1 MTHIRDKIMKRRR
14 LESRRQEMDIYSYMQ
29 GRGVQMIDSVKV
41 CLQSGEVTM
50 YERFVPASIALKLIS
65 QIENADVRQDAESEK
80 LVSHTNNWQSHEP
93 SGSEVLQ
100 NADSPRDALTRTGA
114 ITQAEKITALGCY
127 LYYKNKLP
135 FTVTDVKKQFSAA
148 CEPQPGNIAR
158 DTRTAVKCGLLVKT
172 NGAFQPGPNA
182 HGIFEKDYVF
192 PKVPV
197 SPINHKRSAR
207 VTRQANATEAASVMD
222 SITTFPTEIDGY
234 PEYTDMRTNKDRMLW
249 ALEFA
254 KQRHFDSLSVA
265 DIDYIT
271 KNLGN
276 RVRSKNL
283 SSAIRIAHRHG
294 FIVRNAQDRKVT
306 LREKGEE
313 YLHGFAE

>member
-1 MTHIRDKIMKRRR
+1 MIGLRKGG
-14 LESRRQEMDIYSYMQ
+14 EPEPRRQEMDIYSYMQ
-29 GRGVQMIDSVKV
+29 GRGIQMIDSVKV
-41 CLQSGEVTM
+41 CLQSGELTM

-65 QIENADVRQDAESEK
+65 QIENADGRQDAGLK
-80 LVSHTNNWQSHEP
+80 RLVSHTKNLQLQEP
-93 SGSEVLQ
+93 SDSEAIQ

-135 FTVTDVKKQFSAA
+135 FTVTDVKEQFSAA
-148 CEPQPGNIAR
+148 CEPLPGNIAR

-172 NGAFQPGPNA
+172 NGAFRPGPNA
-182 HGIFEKDYVF
+182 RGIFEEDYVF

-197 SPINHKRSAR
+197 SPTNHKRSVR
-207 VTRQANATEAASVMD
+207 VMRHANNTKAASVVE
-222 SITTFPTEIDGY
+222 SITTFSTEIDGY
-234 PEYTDMRTNKDRMLW
+234 PKYTDMRTNKDRMLW

-254 KQRHFDSLSVA
+254 KQNDFDSLSVA
-265 DIDYIT
+265 DIDQIT
-271 KNLGN
+271 EKLGN

-283 SSAIRIAHRHG
+283 SSAIQTAHRHG
-294 FIVRNAQDRKVT
+294 LVVRNAQDRKVT
-306 LREKGEE
+306 LKEKGEK

>member
-1 MTHIRDKIMKRRR
+1 M
-14 LESRRQEMDIYSYMQ
+14 
-29 GRGVQMIDSVKV
+29 VDSIKV

-50 YERFVPASIALKLIS
+50 YERFVPASIALRLIS
-65 QIENADVRQDAESEK
+65 QIENADGRQDAESKE
-80 LVSHTNNWQSHEP
+80 LVSHTKNLRSQEP
-93 SGSEVLQ
+93 SRSEVVQ

-114 ITQAEKITALGCY
+114 ITQAEKISALGCY

-135 FTVTDVKKQFSAA
+135 FTITDVKEQFSAA
-148 CEPQPGNIAR
+148 CEPLPGNIAR
-158 DTRTAVKCGLLVKT
+158 DARTAVKCGLLVKT
-172 NGAFQPGPNA
+172 DGAFRPGPNA

-197 SPINHKRSAR
+197 ISPINRKRSVRA
-207 VTRQANATEAASVMD
+207 TRQANATEAASVVN

-234 PEYTDMRTNKDRMLW
+234 PKYTDMRTNKDRMLW

-254 KQRHFDSLSVA
+254 KQRYFDSLSIA

-271 KNLGN
+271 ANLGK
-276 RVRSKNL
+276 RVRSKDL
-283 SSAIRIAHRHG
+283 SSAIRTAHNHG
-294 FIVRNAQDRKVT
+294 LVVRNAQDRKVT

-313 YLHGFAE
+313 YLHDFAE